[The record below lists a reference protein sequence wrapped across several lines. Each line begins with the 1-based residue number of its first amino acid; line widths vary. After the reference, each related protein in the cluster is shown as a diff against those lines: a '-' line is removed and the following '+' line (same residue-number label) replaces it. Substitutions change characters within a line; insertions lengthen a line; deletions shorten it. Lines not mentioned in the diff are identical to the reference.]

1 MLWIKKSG
9 IAEGLKIWVGEL
21 YVVGIICLPPLRNK
35 HKIWSW
41 FEKKTTFSVVDQI
54 KMAKNIRAIID
65 LKNRFGCHTSWAC
78 LWFLVSS
85 HPHHQ
90 SARISN
96 PWFDV
101 FVNFHGGFLTL
112 EQQWSQTIYEVFSPF
127 SGFTD
132 FLVNLKKTCFM
143 YLFIGKWLCY
153 YLTFFLQNYESVY
166 FQSGSQP
173 FNVWAAIWF
182 YKTKFLSNPN
192 RGWHSEK
199 NLDLLP

>member
-1 MLWIKKSG
+1 MKSNCHLEFQTKQCHKKSG
-9 IAEGLKIWVGEL
+9 QKSHGGVKRIKYFNSKEFPSWSA
-21 YVVGIICLPPLRNK
+21 CLFKLPSKFFKLVSIESILSYKNSWGKK

-41 FEKKTTFSVVDQI
+41 LFGKKKLYRTFSVVDEI
-54 KMAKNIRAIID
+54 KMARNIRAVIE

-112 EQQWSQTIYEVFSPF
+112 EHKWVGKIYEGAILKLIPMIIYF
-127 SGFTD
+127 
-132 FLVNLKKTCFM
+132 VNIF
-143 YLFIGKWLCY
+143 
-153 YLTFFLQNYESVY
+153 
-166 FQSGSQP
+166 
-173 FNVWAAIWF
+173 
-182 YKTKFLSNPN
+182 
-192 RGWHSEK
+192 
-199 NLDLLP
+199 